1 MEYYWDDLHKS
12 LFGVKDYRVNL
23 LDGKEEVEK
32 EDDDVESVG
41 RT

>member
-32 EDDDVESVG
+32 
-41 RT
+41 RRRMMMWKA